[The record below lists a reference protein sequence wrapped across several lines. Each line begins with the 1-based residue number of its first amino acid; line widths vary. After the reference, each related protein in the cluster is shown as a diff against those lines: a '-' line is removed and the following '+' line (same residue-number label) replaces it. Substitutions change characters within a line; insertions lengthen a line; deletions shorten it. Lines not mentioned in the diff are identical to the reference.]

1 VDFSFRDIAGMVE
14 LIAIDSKKVSPC
26 SAVLEGEYGYKEI
39 SMGVPVVLGKQGIS
53 KIVELN
59 LSQGEKNDLDHS
71 ARALE
76 TKAHLVGNL

>member
-26 SAVLEGEYGYKEI
+26 SALLEGEYGYKEI

-53 KIVELN
+53 KIVE
-59 LSQGEKNDLDHS
+59 
-71 ARALE
+71 
-76 TKAHLVGNL
+76 